1 MPATSNSRTVCSG
14 VSMVSLSLKSPGTGI
29 CDGSVMISTRWL
41 EKRKTY
47 WARLELLVDRS
58 NKGGISALDH
68 RELQELGLLYRQTAS
83 DLATVR
89 EDVTSNQLAFY
100 LNQLLGRAHNL
111 IDMGQKQNI
120 SGLVRFYTQT
130 YPQVFRETFLQ
141 TLLAFLIFA
150 VTGIASWAVT
160 IHDPAFAHRLLGPQ
174 MMDTIEKREMWTQSI
189 VTIKP
194 LAASSIM
201 TNNLSV
207 SFTTFA
213 LGITAGIG
221 TIWMMVANGMLISVI
236 GAATWQAGMTLQ
248 LWSFVAPH
256 GVLELPA
263 IFIAG
268 GAGLEI
274 ARGMLFPGMLPRRVS
289 LVKAGGRAA
298 KLLLGTIPL
307 LVVAG
312 LIEGFFSPSGAPVIM
327 KFGLAAALFVA
338 LLVYLLGSARPQ
350 KVAVTA
356 DSAP

>member
-1 MPATSNSRTVCSG
+1 MPATSNSSTVCSG
-14 VSMVSLSLKSPGTGI
+14 VSMVSLSLKSPGTRI

-47 WARLELLVDRS
+47 WARLEQLVDRS
-58 NKGGISALDH
+58 SKGGISALEH
-68 RELQELGLLYRQTAS
+68 RELQELGLLYRQAAS

-111 IDMGQKQNI
+111 IYMGHKQKI

-130 YPQVFRETFLQ
+130 YPQVFRETFRQ

-150 VTGIASWAVT
+150 VTGVASWAVT

-221 TIWMMVANGMLISVI
+221 TVWMLTLNGLLMGVV
-236 GAATWQAGMTLQ
+236 GATTWNAGM
-248 LWSFVAPH
+248 
-256 GVLELPA
+256 
-263 IFIAG
+263 
-268 GAGLEI
+268 
-274 ARGMLFPGMLPRRVS
+274 
-289 LVKAGGRAA
+289 
-298 KLLLGTIPL
+298 
-307 LVVAG
+307 
-312 LIEGFFSPSGAPVIM
+312 
-327 KFGLAAALFVA
+327 AL
-338 LLVYLLGSARPQ
+338 
-350 KVAVTA
+350 K
-356 DSAP
+356 